1 MGFAHLKLRSHYSL
15 QDGLG
20 TVDSWV
26 DRAAELGFGAMAMT
40 ECDNMFSAVKF
51 YRRAIAKC
59 VKPVVGVDVMVAPPP
74 GGKAASRVALL
85 CMNMDGMRNLNKML
99 TSAWRQQ
106 QPPVIPRETLERH
119 AEGLIALSGMDGEL
133 ARLDAGGARCAE
145 LLAWWQRLFPG
156 NLCLAV
162 QRAGLEGEEAW
173 IGKAVALG
181 AEHGVPL
188 VATNDCRFV
197 RKGDYDAHAARV
209 CILSGQTLSE
219 NSRQGLHARGQYLRS
234 EERMRE
240 LFADLP
246 SALENSGL
254 IARRCNLEMEFDK
267 PRMPHFPSGDKTQ
280 DELLRQ
286 QAQQGLDDFLQR
298 HPKLEAEPYQER
310 LQEELGVI
318 LGTGYAGYF
327 LIVAD
332 FIRWAREQGIPVGP
346 GRGSGGGSLVAFV
359 TGITSI
365 DPIAYDLL
373 FERFLNPERVSL
385 PDFDIDFCMHR
396 RDEVINYVT
405 ERYGSDRVAQIITYG
420 AMNAK
425 AALRDVTRILG
436 QPYMLGDRLARQ
448 VPPDLDMTLDKALS
462 QVSTLREEYERSDE
476 VRSVIDLARQLEG
489 SVRHPGRHAGG
500 LVISPEPLVHYMPL
514 YSDGENEGMLTQFD
528 MHDVEGIG
536 LVKFDFLGL
545 KTLTTMEHSLKD
557 VNRLREEQGQP
568 PLQLQDLPMNDKAV
582 YEMIMSGNTLA
593 IFQLES
599 YAMKKLISDLQPSC
613 FDDMVA
619 LVALIRPG
627 PLEAGM
633 TKDYIERKH
642 GRQSISTLHPVLKPV
657 LRATY
662 GVVLYQEQVMEIART
677 MSGYSLGMAD
687 LLRRAMGKKKPEEM
701 ALHRDSFVDG
711 AVKNGIKRSLAEKIF
726 SKIAEFA
733 GYGFNKSHSVAY
745 ALISYYTAWLKTHYT
760 AIYMA
765 AVMSVE
771 QDNVDRLVELRREL
785 KELGVQ
791 LLPPDI
797 NRSSDRF
804 EVQGSKMRY
813 SLAAI
818 RGVGRWAVV
827 AIVQERE
834 KGGDFASMHDFCRR
848 LDLAKVNR
856 RVLEALVQ
864 AGAMDCFS
872 PDRATLFDNVPKAI
886 AFAAQI
892 AANSESGADDM
903 FGLGSGQSQEG
914 GGVTELVAA
923 DEPWSKEHLLG
934 CELQV
939 LGDYFSGHTVQDLR
953 PDLECLKLDNL
964 AGKFKD
970 REEVRFV
977 AEVCGVFRGKGGKF
991 VDVVVEDE
999 HRRAKLRFGSGNDIH
1014 IPGTREMVYVQA
1026 KVDSRGNN
1034 DDHGELMLR
1043 PSSIQGLG
1051 QMYDSHAM
1059 LSLSLRSDGDRING
1073 KPGPPLLRQLRDLIA
1088 ANPGASPVAVQW
1100 QRGELE
1106 ANMAVGPALR
1116 VRISSGL
1123 LRQLR
1128 GLLAADA
1135 VQVRYHGN
1143 DSPGETAAPAV
1154 AGAAAA
1160 TAA

>member
-1 MGFAHLKLRSHYSL
+1 MSFVHLKLRSHYSL

-26 DRAAELGFGAMAMT
+26 DRAAELGFEAMAMT
-40 ECDNMFSAVKF
+40 ESDNLFSAIKF
-51 YRRAIAKC
+51 YRRAMAKGI
-59 VKPVVGVDVMVAPPP
+59 KPVIGVDVMVAPPP
-74 GGKAASRVALL
+74 GSKAVSRVVLL
-85 CMNMDGMRNLNKML
+85 CMHMEGMRNLNQML
-99 TSAWRQQ
+99 TAAWRQQ
-106 QPPVIPRETLERH
+106 QPPVISRELLEKH

-133 ARLDAGGARCAE
+133 ARLGAGSAKSAQ
-145 LLAWWQRLFPG
+145 LVAWWQKLFPG

-162 QRAGLEGEEAW
+162 QRAGLDGEESW
-173 IGKAVALG
+173 IGKAVAMG
-181 AEHGVPL
+181 AEHGIPL

-197 RKGDYDAHAARV
+197 REEDYDAHAARV
-209 CILSGQTLSE
+209 CILSGETLSDS
-219 NSRQGLHARGQYLRS
+219 SRQKLYGREQYLRS
-234 EERMRE
+234 DEQMRD
-240 LFADLP
+240 LFADIP
-246 SALENSGL
+246 SALENSAL
-254 IARRCNLEMEFDK
+254 IAQRCNLEIEFDK
-267 PRMPHFPSGDKTQ
+267 PRMPHFPSGDQTQ

-286 QAQQGLDDFLQR
+286 QAQGGLDDFLQR
-298 HPKLEAEPYQER
+298 HPKLEPEPYQER

-373 FERFLNPERVSL
+373 FERFLNKERVSL

-396 RDEVINYVT
+396 RDEVIDYVT
-405 ERYGSDRVAQIITYG
+405 SRYGSDRVAQIITYG

-425 AALRDVTRILG
+425 AAIRDVTRILG
-436 QPYMLGDRLARQ
+436 QPYMLGDRLAKQ
-448 VPPDLDMTLDKALS
+448 VPPDLDMSLDKALS
-462 QVSTLREEYERSDE
+462 QVPTLREEYDRSDE

-514 YSDGENEGMLTQFD
+514 YSDGENDGMLTQFD

-545 KTLTTMEHSLKD
+545 KTLTIMEHSLGD
-557 VNRLREEQGQP
+557 INRLRAEQEQP
-568 PLQLQDLPMNDKAV
+568 PLQLQDLPMNDKAA
-582 YEMIMSGNTLA
+582 YEMIMSSNTLA
-593 IFQLES
+593 VFQLES
-599 YAMKKLISDLQPSC
+599 YAMKRLIGDLQPSC

-619 LVALIRPG
+619 LVALMRPG
-627 PLEAGM
+627 PLESGM

-642 GRQSISTLHPVLKPV
+642 GRQPIRTLHPILKPV
-657 LRATY
+657 LRSTY

-677 MSGYSLGMAD
+677 MSGFSLGMAD

-701 ALHRDSFVDG
+701 AMHQGSFVEG
-711 AVKNGIKRSLAEKIF
+711 AVKNGINKGLAENIF
-726 SKIAEFA
+726 SKIEEFA

-745 ALISYYTAWLKTHYT
+745 ALISYHTAWLKAHYT
-760 AIYMA
+760 AVYMA

-771 QDNVDRLVELRREL
+771 QDNVERLMELRREL
-785 KELGVQ
+785 KELGVKV
-791 LLPPDI
+791 LPPDI
-797 NRSSDRF
+797 NLSSDRF
-804 EVQGSKMRY
+804 EAKDSKIRY

-818 RGVGRWAVV
+818 RGVGRGVV
-827 AIVQERE
+827 AAIVQEKE
-834 KGGDFASMHDFCRR
+834 KGGAFSGLHDFCCRM
-848 LDLAKVNR
+848 DFGKGNR
-856 RVLEALVQ
+856 RVLEALAQ
-864 AGAMDCFS
+864 AGALDCFN
-872 PDRATLFDNVPKAI
+872 PDRATLFKNVPSAI

-903 FGLGSGQSQEG
+903 FGLGSSQSQAVND
-914 GGVTELVAA
+914 VTELVVA
-923 DEPWSKEHLLG
+923 DEPWSEEHLLS

-939 LGDYFSGHTVQDLR
+939 LGDYFSGHPVQVLR
-953 PDLECLKLDNL
+953 RDLECLKLDDL

-970 REEVRFV
+970 REEMRFV

-991 VDVVVEDE
+991 VDVLVEDE
-999 HRRAKLRFGSGNDIH
+999 HRRAKLRFGSSNDIY
-1014 IPGTREMVYVQA
+1014 IPGAREMVYVTA
-1026 KVDSRGNN
+1026 KMDARSGN
-1034 DDHGELMLR
+1034 DDQNDLMLR
-1043 PSSIQGLG
+1043 PSSIQSLD
-1051 QMYDSHAM
+1051 QMYDSYAM
-1059 LSLSLRSDGDRING
+1059 LSLSLHSDGDQING
-1073 KPGPPLLRQLRDLIA
+1073 KPGSLLLRQLRDIIA

-1106 ANMAVGPALR
+1106 AKMLVDSALQ
-1116 VRISSGL
+1116 VRISRDL

-1143 DSPGETAAPAV
+1143 VSPGENAAP
-1154 AGAAAA
+1154 AAAA